1 MGRRA
6 RHRGRVR
13 LSRHRPDPG
22 GRVPRRAAA
31 WATGRWNAARRGG
44 NRDSQPSVRCPAW
57 PARLRGRG
65 VGGRGRPQAVETP
78 CHANVAQRFIL
89 LQRWPAIR
97 IVVEDDGIGVDNV
110 DVDAAT
116 ARGIVVTNVPDYC
129 VEEVSDHALALLL
142 ACARKVPFLD
152 RRVRDGRWD
161 VRDAA
166 PMHRLSGRVL
176 GLVGFGKIPRAL
188 AGKARA
194 LGLELLAFD
203 PYVGAEEMTAHG
215 VRKVT
220 LEDLVAQA
228 DFVSVHAP
236 LTAGTRGFI
245 GEALLRAMKPTA
257 YVINTARGPL
267 VSQDALLR
275 ALREGWIAGAALD
288 VLETEPPAAVDAL
301 RALDTLIVT
310 PHVAFYS
317 EESVQ
322 ELQRKAAENVV
333 SVLLGDA
340 PRYPVNAVRPV
351 SR

>member
-1 MGRRA
+1 MTRSKVVVTDHVFPSLEIERALLGAIGAEIVVAQATSEAQLLDVVPDADALLVCYAPVTRR
-6 RHRGRVR
+6 VIER
-13 LSRHRPDPG
+13 LSRCRII
-22 GRVPRRAAA
+22 
-31 WATGRWNAARRGG
+31 ARY
-44 NRDSQPSVRCPAW
+44 
-57 PARLRGRG
+57 
-65 VGGRGRPQAVETP
+65 
-78 CHANVAQRFIL
+78 
-89 LQRWPAIR
+89 
-97 IVVEDDGIGVDNV
+97 GIGVDNV

-129 VEEVSDHALALLL
+129 IEEVSDHALALLL
-142 ACARKVPFLD
+142 GCARRVPFLD
-152 RRVRDGRWD
+152 RRVRGGRWD
-161 VRDAA
+161 ARDAA
-166 PMHRLSGRVL
+166 PMHRLRGRVL
-176 GLVGFGKIPRAL
+176 GLVGFGKIPRCL

-194 LGLELLAFD
+194 LGLDLVAFD
-203 PYVGAEEMTAHG
+203 PYVGAEEMAAAG

-220 LEDLVAQA
+220 LEDLAARA

-236 LTAGTRGFI
+236 LTPGTRGLI

-340 PRYPVNAVRPV
+340 PWYPVNVVRP
-351 SR
+351 SPR